1 MSTIQTAK
9 GKFEPVHSAHSIEQV
24 ILAFATSHPLNDEQ
38 MLEMRNVSEAF
49 KEALPGH
56 KEIQTLSF
64 PFQIGAAAPLQSAA
78 APVNN
83 GRVFSLSAPDGTV
96 EKELRIDRTS
106 VSFIVRRYTRWAAV
120 WEDASR
126 YFSVLAPIYAAA
138 PQGIKAVSLNI
149 VDKFVWQG
157 DISEAAPD
165 QLLSPESKYL
175 SPHIFKTSELWHS
188 HTGVFIHADS
198 HTKRLLN
205 VNVDCLDEDDSGA
218 PRRVIAIT
226 MVLNDMLNEPSYDA
240 SGWTQESVFTQV
252 ESHFEQLHACN
263 KDVLSGLINDKMAK
277 RIALGG
283 N

>member
-24 ILAFATSHPLNDEQ
+24 ILAFATSQPLNDEQ
-38 MLEMRNVSEAF
+38 MFEMRKASEAF
-49 KEALPGH
+49 KEALPGQ
-56 KEIQTLSF
+56 KEIQTVSF
-64 PFQIGAAAPLQSAA
+64 PFQVGAVAQQHSAST
-78 APVNN
+78 PNI
-83 GRVFSLSAPDGTV
+83 GRVFSLTAPDGTV
-96 EKELRIDRTS
+96 EKELRIDRSS
-106 VSFIVRRYTRWAAV
+106 VSFIVRRYSRWAAV
-120 WEDASR
+120 WEDASK

-138 PQGIKAVSLNI
+138 PQGIKAVSLNVI
-149 VDKFVWQG
+149 DKFVWQG
-157 DISEAAPD
+157 DISSAAPE

-188 HTGVFIHADS
+188 HTGAFIRADS

-205 VNVDCLDEDDSGA
+205 VNVDCLDEDHNGA
-218 PRRVIAIT
+218 PRRAIAIT
-226 MVLNDMLNEPSYDA
+226 MVLNDMLNEPTYEAAD
-240 SGWTQESVFTQV
+240 WTQESAFSNV

-263 KDVLSGLINDKMAK
+263 KDVLSGLINDKMAQ